1 MSYDD
6 EVDTVDRDSV
16 FNNYKS
22 ITSRQFAMSLAVE
35 FIGVMFFQIIGATS
49 TKKMAPFVNGFALTV
64 WIYTAA
70 NISGGHLN
78 PAVTSSIFSCG
89 FYPAAHSVLYIIL
102 QILGAIFGSLVT
114 AGLVPGAS
122 IAMGDGGPGCFDR
135 ADSISPLITDGQLF
149 GWEVVMT
156 FTLIS
161 CVYACGVAKPGH
173 GSHTPYAVGLALV
186 CCAGSGGQRPG

>member
-1 MSYDD
+1 M
-6 EVDTVDRDSV
+6 DRDSV

-22 ITSRQFAMSLAVE
+22 IRSRQFAVSLLVE
-35 FIGVMFFQIIGATS
+35 FVGVMFFQILGATT
-49 TKKMAPFVNGFALTV
+49 TKSMAPWVNGLALAV

-78 PAVTSSIFSCG
+78 PAVTVSILSCG
-89 FYPAAHSVLYIIL
+89 FYPAVHSVLYAML
-102 QILGAIFGSLVT
+102 QVVGATVGSLVT

-122 IAMGDGGPGCFDR
+122 VSMGDGGPGCFDR
-135 ADSISPLITDGQLF
+135 AGAVSPLITNGQLF

-173 GSHTPYAVGLALV
+173 GSHTPYAVGLALF
-186 CCAGSGGQRPG
+186 CCAGSGGRTLAPR